1 MAGGKSIMWIATITI
16 NGNSGVEKKD
26 VMAPTLVH
34 VYTKLYKYLC
44 LGVLEIH
51 VRQNEGK

>member
-26 VMAPTLVH
+26 VMAPTLAH